1 MDMMVSVRIKGDR
14 NKHVCEIQ
22 FVHQS
27 LLAVRKGMG
36 GHAEY
41 AVYRS
46 AAELL
51 EVHGGGAGGA
61 GGEEKGVGGMVEEAK
76 RSASVEFAL

>member
-1 MDMMVSVRIKGDR
+1 MDLMVSVEIRGDGS
-14 NKHVCEIQ
+14 KHVCEVQ
-22 FVHQS
+22 FVHKI
-27 LLAVRKGMG
+27 LLAVRKNMG
-36 GHAEY
+36 GHEEY

>member
-1 MDMMVSVRIKGDR
+1 MDVMISVEIKGDE